1 MINLST
7 LKSVLFTNKDVGMM
21 IMLPDGST
29 VPPHFHITEVGKVVK
44 EFIDCGGTSRSVT
57 SCNLQIYVANDT
69 HHRVNSTKLRSIF
82 EFAINLF
89 PSEDITVEIE
99 YECEFLAVFPIASI
113 EVNDAGLLFIL
124 GKKHTACLAP
134 DACGIGE
141 CC

>member
-1 MINLST
+1 MINLRA
-7 LKSVLFTNKDVGMM
+7 LKSILFKNKDVGMM

-69 HHRVNSTKLRSIF
+69 HHRVNST
-82 EFAINLF
+82 N
-89 PSEDITVEIE
+89 ITVEIE

-113 EVNDAGLLFIL
+113 EVNDVGLLFIL